1 MSRTAPRI
9 ITGRH
14 YTKGAPRFVTGWPTK
29 VPNLNGKAADTLVP
43 VTVLTDNGEVVRDV
57 LVRAIDVVGVTVRDF
72 RGFTERMLW
81 RIVEKNM
88 SGCAELAFAELGR
101 REREEIKERVRQE
114 SARLEAS
121 RRAADALM
129 GRV

>member
-14 YTKGAPRFVTGWPTK
+14 YVEGQPHYVTGWPIK

-43 VTVLTDNGEVVRDV
+43 VTVLTADGEVFRDV
-57 LVRAIDVVGVTVRDF
+57 LVRAIDVMGVTVRDF

-81 RIVEKNM
+81 RVIETNM
-88 SGCAELAFAELGR
+88 SDCAELAFAELRR
-101 REREEIKERVRQE
+101 RERAEIEQREREVADRL
-114 SARLEAS
+114 ARS